1 VVGGLDVMGFTTQA
15 QFLIGGG
22 LEQELDGF
30 TELPIDAQF
39 KLSGQVKLL
48 TLPGEMGENFKC
60 LGLSRGDLTSPA
72 AFILADRTMS
82 L

>member
-1 VVGGLDVMGFTTQA
+1 
-15 QFLIGGG
+15 
-22 LEQELDGF
+22 
-30 TELPIDAQF
+30 LPIDAQL

-60 LGLSRGDLTSPA
+60 LGLSRGALDQPT
-72 AFILADRTMS
+72 AFTFADRTTT